1 MCGKNH
7 TCLRKITHVWN
18 LPLKKTYLKWLDKST
33 HVWEKPLSIGIL
45 MKWEKPN
52 MCGFY
57 QTLTKYKGVW
67 KKTHMFVKNQTGV
80 SFSKQVVLLFV
91 FALVFEF
98 LIFDIV
104 YYIYIYLFKG
114 AHAISGVKNTS
125 KTALKKITCL
135 GIPTHVWEKN
145 THIKTRDSNNNIK
158 K

>member
-7 TCLRKITHVWN
+7 CQFVFT
-18 LPLKKTYLKWLDKST
+18 KWQ
-33 HVWEKPLSIGIL
+33 
-45 MKWEKPN
+45 KPN

-67 KKTHMFVKNQTGV
+67 KKPHMFVKKQTCV

-104 YYIYIYLFKG
+104 YYIYIYLFRG

-125 KTALKKITCL
+125 KTALKKS
-135 GIPTHVWEKN
+135 PVWEFPHMCGK
-145 THIKTRDSNNNIK
+145 THTHK
-158 K
+158 KQKQQKQHQNK